1 MGCTATD
8 PSSGQQGKP
17 GDFSKLFRRV
27 FPAVLRLAVD
37 LDETTRTL
45 FSKLSMQ
52 LVRWFSQVR
61 FFPEGAAV
69 LHVAVLSFQRYSFS
83 GRHRRWG
90 VRCLSVKLVCLVV
103 VGIILETFSCTSL
116 KDSRIWSET
125 IS

>member
-8 PSSGQQGKP
+8 PSSGQLGRP
-17 GDFSKLFRRV
+17 GEFSKLFRRI

-61 FFPEGAAV
+61 RLV
-69 LHVAVLSFQRYSFS
+69 LRQGVAGLYLGRQRLRSISFVQPGCGVSLGLFS
-83 GRHRRWG
+83 WR
-90 VRCLSVKLVCLVV
+90 V
-103 VGIILETFSCTSL
+103 
-116 KDSRIWSET
+116 
-125 IS
+125 